1 MNLYHLQN
9 QINGDPVHTLR
20 CSYRYRRGIRRN
32 QYCGRRTDRPYC
44 AQHVNL
50 KHAPAPTITIRFTEE
65 PQWLTNYASLA
76 LELDSPI
83 LESITAYLRWVHRC
97 ADRFMG
103 NRDRKSIDEESDTGV
118 AAALHSIKGTGP
130 ALTYP
135 IV

>member
-1 MNLYHLQN
+1 MSLYHLQHK
-9 QINGDPVHTLR
+9 INSDQVHTLR
-20 CSYRYRRGIRRN
+20 CSYVYLRGIRRN

-50 KHAPAPTITIRFTEE
+50 KHAPAPTVTVRFTEDF
-65 PQWLTNYASLA
+65 QWLTNYASLA
-76 LELDSPI
+76 LGWDSPI
-83 LESITAYLRWVHRC
+83 QEAITVYLRWVHRC

-103 NRDRKSIDEESDTGV
+103 DRDRKPIDEESDAGV

-135 IV
+135 VM